1 VQGVARAHLM
11 RIERPTTARR
21 LVGLGN
27 CGVSRILTLHSRCG
41 DGHKCRW
48 SVCAVL
54 ALAIGGLPSTAG
66 YAYTAAGDRNFPA
79 TLILPQVAPS
89 DAAWVPFSTQPVS
102 PSKSGGTTRENQLA
116 GTYSKTITEQLGIQL
131 EDGFNWF
138 DRLGKSSVS
147 GFQNLDV
154 SIQYQ
159 MILNQPHEF
168 VMSAQVVQEFGGT
181 GDERVNAAKQSATQA
196 GITFAKG
203 LVGLPIPWLRP
214 LAITGFA
221 GYQFAEGAPPVP
233 NEGLQRR
240 PNLVTAG
247 LSVQYSIPY
256 LLSKVTNVD
265 LPPYLRGMTPMVEMM
280 YTSPSGPSYGKSTTL
295 VVAPG
300 VSYSDNRGWEFAIE
314 ALVPT
319 NKATGRGLGVI
330 AQLVVQFDYLLSDS
344 AVGRPIFGLR

>member
-1 VQGVARAHLM
+1 
-11 RIERPTTARR
+11 
-21 LVGLGN
+21 VGSGN
-27 CGVSRILTLHSRCG
+27 CGMSRRLTRHSSRR
-41 DGHKCRW
+41 DGHGRRW
-48 SVCAVL
+48 SPYAVL
-54 ALAIGGLPSTAG
+54 ALALGGLPSTAG

-102 PSKSGGTTRENQLA
+102 PSETGGTTRENRLT

-138 DRLGKSSVS
+138 DRLGKTSAS
-147 GFQNLDV
+147 GFQNLEV
-154 SIQYQ
+154 TIQYQ
-159 MILNQPHEF
+159 MILDQPHEF
-168 VMSAQVVQEFGGT
+168 VMSAQATQEFGGT
-181 GDERVNAAKQSATQA
+181 GDQRVNADKQSATQP

-203 LVGLPIPWLRP
+203 LVELPIPWLRP

-221 GYQFAEGAPPVP
+221 GYQFAEGAPPAP
-233 NEGLQRR
+233 SEGVQRR
-240 PNLVTAG
+240 PNLVSAG

-256 LLSKVTNVD
+256 LLSKVTNLD
-265 LPPYLRGMTPMVEMM
+265 LRPFLRGMTPMVEVM
-280 YTSPSGPSYGKSTTL
+280 YTAPAGPSYGKGTTL

-314 ALVPT
+314 AMVPA

-330 AQLVVQFDYLLSDS
+330 AQLVVQLDYLLSDS
-344 AVGRPIFGLR
+344 AFGRPIFGPR